1 MSKRNLKYDYSLP
14 KHQKKIV
21 LCLAR
26 NEPMIMSETNRKIKG
41 EATST
46 NRAFHELQKKEMI
59 TRTEAIEYHGRR
71 FWKYWLSERG
81 IAYALLNGSNPATLR
96 NVALQ
101 VIENDAEKKIL
112 EMYLDLRSISQEI
125 AVDLDRALLHVSNL
139 DASELTIE
147 LIDKMSRAFFLMDEA
162 EEKRFRSILG
172 KSADFKKAWT
182 DYLRKMEEF
191 SKKER
196 ESLGVDD

>member
-1 MSKRNLKYDYSLP
+1 VSKRELQYDYSLP

-26 NEPMIMSETNRKIKG
+26 NEPMTKSETNREIKG

-46 NRAFHELQKKEMI
+46 NRAFHELEKKQMI
-59 TRTEAIEYHGRR
+59 TRTGAIEYHGRK

-81 IAYALLNGSNPATLR
+81 IAYSLLNGSKPDTLR
-96 NVALQ
+96 SVALD
-101 VIENDAEKKIL
+101 VVKSDEEKKVL
-112 EMYLDLRSISQEI
+112 EIYFELRSISQEI
-125 AVDLDRALLHVSNL
+125 AVDLDRALLYVNNFESN
-139 DASELTIE
+139 ELTIE
-147 LIDKMSRAFFLMDEA
+147 LINKMSRAFFLMDEA
-162 EEKRFRSILG
+162 EEKKFRSILG